1 MSAGPVSVG
10 VIGAGTISSTY
21 LQNLTAFPDL
31 AVRFVADLDTERAK
45 AQAEA
50 FGVPASGTVAE
61 LLAREDI
68 EIVVNLTIPAVHVEV
83 GLQIL
88 RAGKHVWSEKPVAMD
103 RESGR
108 LLLDEAERR
117 GLRVACAPDT
127 VLGSGLQTGL
137 RAIADGRIGEPLTA
151 LAVMQSPGPESW
163 HPNPEFLFDIGGG
176 PLFDIGPYYLTAL
189 VHVFGPVRR
198 VSATSSR
205 SHATRVI
212 GSGPRAG
219 TQFPVNVPTAHSA
232 LLEFTGGASAVA
244 LFSFESH
251 LVRAGLLEVTGTA
264 GTLALPDPNGF
275 DGPSRLW
282 RDGGEP
288 DVIDAVGAEYGRGAG
303 VLDLARAIRTGTDER
318 ASAAVAFHVLDV
330 MAAITEAAAS
340 GTAVEPQSTATPP
353 DTLPH
358 QWDPAA
364 RTLLARSRRHERF
377 GSVIE
382 AAPARLGVSSPRRA
396 RHCLHRQVT
405 GPTTSGMT
413 LWPVRTVGLT
423 SSWGLDPR

>member
-1 MSAGPVSVG
+1 MNAGPVGVG
-10 VIGAGTISSTY
+10 VIGAGVISGEY
-21 LQNLTAFPDL
+21 LRNLTTFPDL
-31 AVRFVADLDTERAK
+31 AVRFVADLDTDRAE

-88 RAGKHVWSEKPVAMD
+88 RAGKHVWSEKPVALD
-103 RESGR
+103 RESGLV
-108 LLLDEAERR
+108 LLEEARRR

-151 LAVMQSPGPESW
+151 LAIMQSPGPESW
-163 HPNPEFLFDIGGG
+163 HPSPEFLFDTGGG

-205 SHATRVI
+205 SRATRVI

-232 LLEFTGGASAVA
+232 LLEFTSGASAVA
-244 LFSFESH
+244 MFSFESH
-251 LVRAGLLEVTGTA
+251 LVRAGLIEITGTS

-275 DGPSRLW
+275 DGHSQLW
-282 RDGGEP
+282 QDGGEP
-288 DVIDAVGAEYGRGAG
+288 DVIDAVGPEYGRGAG
-303 VLDLARAIRTGTDER
+303 VLDLARAIRSGTDER
-318 ASAAVAFHVLDV
+318 ASAAVAFHVLDI
-330 MAAITEAAAS
+330 MAAIADAAAS
-340 GTAVEPQSTATPP
+340 GSTVELQSTVDPP
-353 DTLPH
+353 ETLPH
-358 QWDPAA
+358 QWNPTT
-364 RTLLARSRRHERF
+364 RTL
-377 GSVIE
+377 
-382 AAPARLGVSSPRRA
+382 
-396 RHCLHRQVT
+396 
-405 GPTTSGMT
+405 
-413 LWPVRTVGLT
+413 
-423 SSWGLDPR
+423 

>member
-1 MSAGPVSVG
+1 VNGPVGVG
-10 VIGAGTISSTY
+10 VIGAGVISGEY
-21 LQNLTAFPDL
+21 LRNLTTFPDL
-31 AVRFVADLDTERAK
+31 AVRFVADLDTGRAK

-83 GLQIL
+83 GLEIL
-88 RAGKHVWSEKPVAMD
+88 RAGKHVWSEKPVALD
-103 RESGR
+103 RESGLVLLEEAR
-108 LLLDEAERR
+108 LR

-137 RAIADGRIGEPLTA
+137 RAIKDGRIGEPLTA
-151 LAVMQSPGPESW
+151 LAIMQAPGPESW
-163 HPNPEFLFDIGGG
+163 HPSPEFLFDTGGG

-205 SHATRVI
+205 SRATRVI

-244 LFSFESH
+244 MFSFESH
-251 LVRAGLLEVTGTA
+251 LVRAGLIEVTGTT

-275 DGPSRLW
+275 GGASRLW

-288 DVIDAVGAEYGRGAG
+288 DVIDAVGPEYGRGAG
-303 VLDLARAIRTGTDER
+303 VLDLARAIRSGTDER
-318 ASAAVAFHVLDV
+318 ASAAVAFHVLDI
-330 MAAITEAAAS
+330 MAAITEAAES
-340 GTAVEPQSTATPP
+340 GSAVEPQSTATPP

-358 QWDPAA
+358 QWN
-364 RTLLARSRRHERF
+364 
-377 GSVIE
+377 
-382 AAPARLGVSSPRRA
+382 
-396 RHCLHRQVT
+396 
-405 GPTTSGMT
+405 PTT
-413 LWPVRTVGLT
+413 T
-423 SSWGLDPR
+423 SAWSLEPQ

>member
-1 MSAGPVSVG
+1 VNGGPVGVG
-10 VIGAGTISSTY
+10 VIGAGVISGEY
-21 LQNLTAFPDL
+21 LRNLTTVPAL
-31 AVRFVADLDTERAK
+31 SVRFVADLDTDRAK
-45 AQAEA
+45 TQADA
-50 FGVPASGTVAE
+50 FAVPGSGTVAE

-108 LLLDEAERR
+108 LLLEEAKRR

-137 RAIADGRIGEPLTA
+137 RAIAEGQIGQPLTA
-151 LAVMQSPGPESW
+151 LAIMQAPGPESW
-163 HPNPEFLFDIGGG
+163 HPSPEFLFDIGGG

-198 VSATSSR
+198 VSATASR
-205 SHATRVI
+205 SRVKRVI

-219 TQFPVNVPTAHSA
+219 TEFPVNVPTAHSA
-232 LLEFTGGASAVA
+232 LLEFSGGASAVA
-244 LFSFESH
+244 VFSFESH
-251 LVRAGLLEVTGTA
+251 RTRAGLVEVTGTS

-275 DGPSRLW
+275 GGPSRLW

-288 DVIDAVGAEYGRGAG
+288 DVIDAVGPEYGRGAG
-303 VLDLARAIRTGTDER
+303 VLDLARALRSGTGER

-330 MAAITEAAAS
+330 MVAITDAAAS
-340 GTAVEPQSTATPP
+340 GSAVEPQSSVTRPEA
-353 DTLPH
+353 LPH
-358 QWDPAA
+358 HWDPAA
-364 RTLLARSRRHERF
+364 RTL
-377 GSVIE
+377 
-382 AAPARLGVSSPRRA
+382 
-396 RHCLHRQVT
+396 
-405 GPTTSGMT
+405 
-413 LWPVRTVGLT
+413 
-423 SSWGLDPR
+423 

>member
-1 MSAGPVSVG
+1 MNAGPVGVG
-10 VIGAGTISSTY
+10 VIGAGVISGEY
-21 LQNLTAFPDL
+21 LRNLTTFPDL
-31 AVRFVADLDTERAK
+31 AVRFVADLDTERAS

-88 RAGKHVWSEKPVAMD
+88 QAGKHVWSEKPVAMD

-108 LLLDEAERR
+108 MLLEEAERR
-117 GLRVACAPDT
+117 GLRVACAPDS

-137 RAIADGRIGEPLTA
+137 RAVKDGLIGEPLTA
-151 LAVMQSPGPESW
+151 MAIMQAPGPESW
-163 HPNPEFLFDIGGG
+163 HPSPEFLFDIGGG

-205 SHATRVI
+205 SRATRVI

-219 TQFPVNVPTAHSA
+219 TEFPVNVPTAHSA
-232 LLEFTGGASAVA
+232 LLEFDSGASAVA
-244 LFSFESH
+244 VFSFESH
-251 LVRAGLLEVTGTA
+251 LTRAGLIEVTGPS

-275 DGPSRLW
+275 GGPSRLW
-282 RDGGEP
+282 RNGGESEE
-288 DVIDAVGAEYGRGAG
+288 IDAVGADYGRGAG

-330 MAAITEAAAS
+330 MVAITEAAETGS
-340 GTAVEPQSTATPP
+340 GVEPKSTATRPEA
-353 DTLPH
+353 LPH
-358 QWDPAA
+358 QWDPRA
-364 RTLLARSRRHERF
+364 RTL
-377 GSVIE
+377 
-382 AAPARLGVSSPRRA
+382 
-396 RHCLHRQVT
+396 
-405 GPTTSGMT
+405 
-413 LWPVRTVGLT
+413 
-423 SSWGLDPR
+423 

>member
-1 MSAGPVSVG
+1 MSGPVGVG
-10 VIGAGTISSTY
+10 VIGAGVISGEY
-21 LQNLTAFPDL
+21 LRNLTTFPDL
-31 AVRFVADLDTERAK
+31 AVHFVADLDTDRAK
-45 AQAEA
+45 AQADA

-61 LLAREDI
+61 LLARGDI

-88 RAGKHVWSEKPVAMD
+88 QAGKHVWSEKPVALD
-103 RESGR
+103 RASGQV
-108 LLLDEAERR
+108 LLEEAKHR

-137 RAIADGRIGEPLTA
+137 RAIKDGRIGQPLTA

-163 HPNPEFLFDIGGG
+163 HPSPEFLFDAGAG
-176 PLFDIGPYYLTAL
+176 PLFDIGPYYLTSL

-212 GSGPRAG
+212 GSGPREG

-232 LLEFTGGASAVA
+232 LLEFEGGASAVA

-251 LVRAGLLEVTGTA
+251 LVRAGLLEVTGTS

-275 DGPSRLW
+275 TGPSRLW
-282 RDGGEP
+282 QDGGEP
-288 DVIDAVGAEYGRGAG
+288 DVIEAVGPAYGRGAG
-303 VLDLARAIRTGTDER
+303 VLDLARAIRSGTDER
-318 ASAAVAFHVLDV
+318 ASAAVAFHVLDI

-340 GTAVEPQSTATPP
+340 GSVVEPRSTATRPE
-353 DTLPH
+353 TLPQ
-358 QWDPAA
+358 QWNPTAH
-364 RTLLARSRRHERF
+364 TL
-377 GSVIE
+377 
-382 AAPARLGVSSPRRA
+382 
-396 RHCLHRQVT
+396 
-405 GPTTSGMT
+405 
-413 LWPVRTVGLT
+413 
-423 SSWGLDPR
+423 